1 MTAFVLRRLAQLPF
15 LLLAVY
21 TITFA
26 LAWVVPGSPFDGDQ
40 GRRPSAEAQEAMRA
54 RYRLDD
60 PVGFYLDYLGRAS
73 GVSWV
78 LGRCDRPFD
87 LGPSLRHPDRSVNEI
102 IADGFPIS
110 LTIGALAMLL
120 ALAVGTVAGL
130 VGALR
135 PGSLADAATQLVAVV
150 GISVPVFV
158 TGSLLLIVFA
168 ARLGLVPVGG
178 WEGLRSAALPALAL
192 SLPPAAYI
200 ARLMR
205 SSMLEQMSAD
215 YMRTARAKGLGRR
228 DAAMRHALRNAF
240 LPVLSYLGPATAFA
254 VTGSFVVEKV
264 FAVPGIG
271 QNFVDGVLGKDIT
284 LVMGV
289 VLVLSTAVIRL
300 NLAVDVAYAWV
311 DPRIQAGRA

>member
-73 GVSWV
+73 GVSWAI
-78 LGRCDRPFD
+78 GRAPRPSD
-87 LGPSLRHPDRSVNEI
+87 LGPSLRHQDWTVNEI
-102 IADGFPIS
+102 IADGAPVSIA
-110 LTIGALAMLL
+110 IGIAAIAIAL
-120 ALAVGTVAGL
+120 VAGL
-130 VGALR
+130 AAGILGALR
-135 PGSLADAATQLVAVV
+135 PGSAGDAATQLLAVV
-150 GISVPVFV
+150 GISVPSFV
-158 TGSLLLIVFA
+158 TGSVLLILLA
-168 ARLGLVPVGG
+168 AKLRAFPVGG
-178 WEGLRSAALPALAL
+178 WDGPRSVVLPAVAL
-192 SLPPAAYI
+192 SLPFAAYI
-200 ARLMR
+200 ARLTR
-205 SSMLEQMSAD
+205 SSMLEQLSSD
-215 YMRTARAKGLGRR
+215 YVRTARAKGLGRR
-228 DAAMRHALRNAF
+228 QAALRHALRNAF

-271 QNFVDGVLGKDIT
+271 QHFVDAVLGKDIT
-284 LVMGV
+284 LLMGV
-289 VLVLSTAVIRL
+289 VLVFATVVIL
-300 NLAVDVAYAWV
+300 MNLLVDVLYAWV
-311 DPRIQAGRA
+311 DPRIQAGRG

>member
-1 MTAFVLRRLAQLPF
+1 MTRFVLRRLAQLPL

-21 TITFA
+21 TLAFA
-26 LAWVVPGSPFDGDQ
+26 LAWMVPGSPFDDAE
-40 GRRPSAEAQEAMRA
+40 GRRPSREAQAAMRA
-54 RYRLDD
+54 QYRLDD
-60 PVGFYLDYLGRAS
+60 PAGFYLDYLGRAS
-73 GVSWV
+73 GVSWAM
-78 LGRCDRPFD
+78 GRSDRPFD
-87 LGPSLRHPDRSVNEI
+87 LGPSLRHPDRTVNEI

-110 LTIGALAMLL
+110 LTIGILAMLI

-135 PGSLADAATQLVAVV
+135 PGSAADAATQLLAVF

-158 TGSLLLIVFA
+158 TGSVLLIVFA
-168 ARLGLVPVGG
+168 ARLHLVPVGG

-271 QNFVDGVLGKDIT
+271 QHFVDAVLAKDIT
-284 LVMGV
+284 LLLGV
-289 VLVLSTAVIRL
+289 VLVLSTAVILL

-311 DPRIQAGRA
+311 DPRIQSGRA